1 MSTEKNEI
9 MTTEAST
16 YMTEPI
22 NLNDLF
28 AEEFDGLRP
37 SFERIK
43 IPAGGGISFEV
54 PGDDPD
60 SPDTVKEFTA
70 VILHHHPVNSYFK
83 DKFNGANNPPECAS
97 IDGKIGV
104 IRETGE
110 CRDCKSCPMGQFGS
124 GENNSKACKE
134 KRCLYL
140 LREGEILPIIMTLPT
155 GSLSEFT
162 KYVTRLVAKGKHANT
177 VVTRFSLKKAQNS
190 TGIAY
195 SQATFSVARNLT
207 PAEKQAIASMSA
219 QVRAMARTVDIE
231 DVADEPAVPVDPKTG
246 EVAEPLK

>member
-1 MSTEKNEI
+1 MWSD
-9 MTTEAST
+9 A
-16 YMTEPI
+16 
-22 NLNDLF
+22 
-28 AEEFDGLRP
+28 
-37 SFERIK
+37 
-43 IPAGGGISFEV
+43 
-54 PGDDPD
+54 
-60 SPDTVKEFTA
+60 
-70 VILHHHPVNSYFK
+70 
-83 DKFNGANNPPECAS
+83 C
-97 IDGKIGV
+97 
-104 IRETGE
+104 
-110 CRDCKSCPMGQFGS
+110 

-177 VVTRFSLKKAQNS
+177 VVTRFALKKAQNS

-207 PAEKQAIASMSA
+207 PAEKQAIASMSS
-219 QVRAMARTVDIE
+219 QVKAMARTVDIE

>member
-16 YMTEPI
+16 YLTEPI

-110 CRDCKSCPMGQFGS
+110 CRDCKSCPMGQFGR
-124 GENNSKACKE
+124 GENNIKSCNE
-134 KRCLYL
+134 KRFL
-140 LREGEILPIIMTLPT
+140 
-155 GSLSEFT
+155 
-162 KYVTRLVAKGKHANT
+162 
-177 VVTRFSLKKAQNS
+177 
-190 TGIAY
+190 
-195 SQATFSVARNLT
+195 
-207 PAEKQAIASMSA
+207 
-219 QVRAMARTVDIE
+219 
-231 DVADEPAVPVDPKTG
+231 
-246 EVAEPLK
+246 